1 MLNTS
6 SNANYKIFNAYYD
19 TRDPFK
25 HEPVIR
31 ILIFLNR
38 VDPDIETFCQI
49 WYKDLDEPLIV
60 RPFEIRLMWNK
71 DFGVN
76 RHGSSPYMI
85 GCKNPYLTQVPL
97 SVSLVENE
105 CDEAIN
111 NLPIIYNLV
120 EEGQKKQFGVVVKDL
135 YYPDDE
141 SMNMKIIEWIEII
154 LLLGANKIFFYI
166 LKIHE
171 NILNTLK
178 YYEMQGKVKIE
189 WMSKPK
195 GLRHR
200 NESLTQQYQNEM
212 ISLNDCLYKNM
223 YEYEYLIPLDTDE
236 IIVPK
241 REEDM
246 TWTDLI
252 SRIDKIAKQNR
263 NESYATYTAKTAFF
277 LLDNNHHGEVQS
289 EVPENMHF
297 LQNVYRSTNSS
308 RSRAGSKSFQKSELV
323 LTIHNHRAMH
333 CIGREVG
340 DANLLFFLEE
350 DARLHHY
357 RNGCVKFVYSENEC
371 IDFINNTVKDT
382 TLWKY
387 KDELLSNIN
396 ITLNAL
402 ETF

>member
-31 ILIFLNR
+31 INVLLNR
-38 VDPDIETFCQI
+38 VDPEIEAFCQI

-71 DFGVN
+71 EFGVN
-76 RHGSSPYMI
+76 RNGWSPYMI

-111 NLPIIYNLV
+111 NLPIIYNLPNV
-120 EEGQKKQFGVVVKDL
+120 MHKKKFGVVVKDMIISN
-135 YYPDDE
+135 DE
-141 SMNMKIIEWIEII
+141 SKTIIEWIEII
-154 LLLGANKIFFYI
+154 LLLGADKIFCYV
-166 LKIHE
+166 LEVHE
-171 NILNTLK
+171 NVFNTLK
-178 YYEMQGKVKIE
+178 YYETQGKVKIE
-189 WMSKPK
+189 LISRPK
-195 GLRHR
+195 GLPYK
-200 NESLTQQYQNEM
+200 NESPTQKRHNEM
-212 ISLNDCLYKNM
+212 ITYNDCLYKNM

-402 ETF
+402 QSF